1 MHIQKDKDD
10 NFFKGKTHNNENFFF
25 NVWVSRGDRIFIIRF
40 VCFLMGCLPVS
51 DF

>member
-1 MHIQKDKDD
+1 MTTFLKVKHTTMKKII
-10 NFFKGKTHNNENFFF
+10 F